1 MKFEIEQVVSAMKE
15 ANAPN
20 EAIDASIEKLQEL
33 AAELQKEKEAN
44 RVKRAKKKLVLL
56 HVEDTAS
63 YYVMQA
69 EIDDDLSQ
77 TIPRLQKSIG
87 DYNAKAKKK
96 KVEIKN
102 FADAIEFIPAKI
114 LKENGLVIKTKQACD
129 IKELPRKT
137 GGAA

>member
-15 ANAPN
+15 AKAPT

-33 AAELQKEKEAN
+33 AAELQREKEAN

-56 HVEDTAS
+56 HIEDTNS

-129 IKELPRKT
+129 IKELPQKT
-137 GGAA
+137 GAA